1 MKVSIILGV
10 IHMCVGICLKA
21 ANSHLLKM
29 PLDFYFEFLPQFLF
43 MLSFFGYMVFEIF
56 YKWTIPVIS

>member
-1 MKVSIILGV
+1 
-10 IHMCVGICLKA
+10 MCVGICLKA